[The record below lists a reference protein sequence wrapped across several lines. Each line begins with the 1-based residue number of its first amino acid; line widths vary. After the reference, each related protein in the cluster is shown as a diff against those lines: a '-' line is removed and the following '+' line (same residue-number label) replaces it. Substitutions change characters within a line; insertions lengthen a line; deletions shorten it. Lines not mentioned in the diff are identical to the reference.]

1 MAKRVGIWI
10 RVSTEDQKK
19 GDSPEHHLERAKMY
33 ADLKKW
39 EVVEEYHLE
48 AISGKSVMNN
58 PETIRMLRDIQR
70 GHITG
75 LIFSKIAR
83 FARNTRELLD
93 FADIF
98 QEYEADLI
106 SLQESIDTSSP
117 SGRFFYTMLSAMAQW
132 EREEIVDR
140 IKSSVEVRAK
150 MGKLLG
156 GAIPYGY
163 NRKGKDEIEINEEE
177 AMVRKNMYKLFL
189 KHKRYGTIAHIINE
203 QGHRTKRGK
212 KFSDMVIKRLLKDPI
227 AKGLRRAH
235 HTKVGKHGPVMR
247 DPSEWV
253 MIEAPAIVSEEL
265 WEEVNGIIRENEKKN
280 TIPPNKKLK
289 LFTRFLYCECGNKMY
304 VPSSNPKYTCS
315 AKGCK
320 NKIHVD
326 DIEAIF
332 KEQLTQFLLSDED
345 VARYFDGSHAQI
357 NEKKKEI
364 EVVNQKIEK
373 LNTKISKLFELHE
386 KGQIETERF
395 NKFYNE
401 PNEQLKQL
409 KRKIPELEG
418 EIFALKDQFKS
429 SGYII
434 EEAKSLYKNW
444 DTFDKEQKRSI
455 IEIITEKIIVADQ
468 EITINL
474 NYLMP
479 PSHSLGLASN
489 AQRNLYLLLETVFF
503 LI

>member
-1 MAKRVGIWI
+1 MTKRVGIWI

-39 EVVEEYHLE
+39 DVVEEYHLE
-48 AISGKSVMNN
+48 AISGKSVMNH
-58 PETIRMLRDIQR
+58 PEAIRMLRDIQR

-98 QEYEADLI
+98 KENDADLI

-132 EREEIVDR
+132 EREEIVER
-140 IKSSVEVRAK
+140 INASVEVRAK
-150 MGKLLG
+150 MGKVLG

-163 NRKGKDEIEINEEE
+163 NRKGKDDIEINEEE
-177 AMVRKNMYKLFL
+177 AVVRKNMYTLFL
-189 KHKRYGTIAHIINE
+189 KYRRYGTIARIINE
-203 QGHRTKRGK
+203 QGHRTKRDK
-212 KFSDMVIKRLLKDPI
+212 KFSDMAIKRLLKDPL
-227 AKGLRRAH
+227 AKGLRRSH
-235 HTKVGKHGPVMR
+235 HTKVGKNGQPVLR
-247 DPSEWV
+247 DTNEWI
-253 MIEAPAIVSEEL
+253 MNEAPAIVSEEL
-265 WEEVNGIIRENEKKN
+265 WEEVNMIINENERKN
-280 TIPPNKKLK
+280 TVPLNKKLK
-289 LFTRFLYCECGNKMY
+289 LFTGFLYCECGSKMY

-315 AKGCK
+315 NKECK

-332 KEQLTQFLLSDED
+332 KEQLTQFLLSKED

-364 EVVNQKIEK
+364 DIVNQKIES

-386 KGQIETERF
+386 QGQIETERF
-395 NKFYNE
+395 NEYYNE

-418 EIFALKDQFKS
+418 EIFALQDQFKS

-434 EEAKSLYKNW
+434 EEAKSLYENW
-444 DTFDKEQKRSI
+444 DTLDKEQKRNI

-479 PSHSLGLASN
+479 PSHSLELASN
-489 AQRNLYLLLETVFF
+489 AQRNL
-503 LI
+503 